1 MTETQEQQQQLDNL
15 LLSED
20 LEELNNLTG
29 HFNIFNALK
38 LQNNEIRH
46 SNFLAWL
53 MTPYESHKLGDY
65 FLKEFLKSA
74 IKEYSL
80 NTDISL
86 SLKDIAFLKLDDA
99 EIRREYK
106 NIDLLIVSA
115 QNKFVCIVENKIWTG
130 EHDCQLERYAG
141 IVDTEFNGYQKLY
154 IYLAPYNDCESELL
168 ERNNKESKIYYI
180 PMNYEQVHNVINKVL
195 RFKSDTISHDVK
207 IFIEH
212 YNKMIE
218 RNIMGQTDKQIV
230 ELCRKIYRENKAA
243 IDLIN
248 ENNDFKTELFEILL
262 EKLQERSD
270 IDVISNEDKCVVC
283 LPTNINNIDKLKFAD
298 WKPDDIIVHLHF
310 VCNFRWK
317 KCLYVEIG
325 ITGKYETESP
335 DNIRKRNELIE
346 FLKNKLKKKF
356 NVTDKW
362 AYTTYQPLMTPD
374 EYYKCSDTTE
384 VKLFFYFILNEIQSV
399 YIDGLRD
406 ALNEFCK

>member
-115 QNKFVCIVENKIWTG
+115 QNKFVCIVENKICIMTVNQNFWR
-130 EHDCQLERYAG
+130 E
-141 IVDTEFNGYQKLY
+141 IIK
-154 IYLAPYNDCESELL
+154 
-168 ERNNKESKIYYI
+168 
-180 PMNYEQVHNVINKVL
+180 KV
-195 RFKSDTISHDVK
+195 RFIIS
-207 IFIEH
+207 
-212 YNKMIE
+212 
-218 RNIMGQTDKQIV
+218 R
-230 ELCRKIYRENKAA
+230 
-243 IDLIN
+243 
-248 ENNDFKTELFEILL
+248 
-262 EKLQERSD
+262 
-270 IDVISNEDKCVVC
+270 
-283 LPTNINNIDKLKFAD
+283 
-298 WKPDDIIVHLHF
+298 
-310 VCNFRWK
+310 
-317 KCLYVEIG
+317 
-325 ITGKYETESP
+325 
-335 DNIRKRNELIE
+335 
-346 FLKNKLKKKF
+346 
-356 NVTDKW
+356 
-362 AYTTYQPLMTPD
+362 
-374 EYYKCSDTTE
+374 
-384 VKLFFYFILNEIQSV
+384 
-399 YIDGLRD
+399 
-406 ALNEFCK
+406 

>member
-86 SLKDIAFLKLDDA
+86 SLKDIAFLKFDDA

-168 ERNNKESKIYYI
+168 ERNNKESKI
-180 PMNYEQVHNVINKVL
+180 
-195 RFKSDTISHDVK
+195 
-207 IFIEH
+207 
-212 YNKMIE
+212 
-218 RNIMGQTDKQIV
+218 
-230 ELCRKIYRENKAA
+230 
-243 IDLIN
+243 
-248 ENNDFKTELFEILL
+248 
-262 EKLQERSD
+262 
-270 IDVISNEDKCVVC
+270 
-283 LPTNINNIDKLKFAD
+283 
-298 WKPDDIIVHLHF
+298 
-310 VCNFRWK
+310 
-317 KCLYVEIG
+317 
-325 ITGKYETESP
+325 
-335 DNIRKRNELIE
+335 
-346 FLKNKLKKKF
+346 
-356 NVTDKW
+356 
-362 AYTTYQPLMTPD
+362 
-374 EYYKCSDTTE
+374 
-384 VKLFFYFILNEIQSV
+384 
-399 YIDGLRD
+399 
-406 ALNEFCK
+406 

>member
-1 MTETQEQQQQLDNL
+1 M
-15 LLSED
+15 
-20 LEELNNLTG
+20 
-29 HFNIFNALK
+29 A
-38 LQNNEIRH
+38 
-46 SNFLAWL
+46 
-53 MTPYESHKLGDY
+53 PYESHKLGDY
-65 FLKEFLKSA
+65 FLKEFFKSA

-86 SLKDIAFLKLDDA
+86 SLKDIAFLKFDDA

-106 NIDLLIVSA
+106 NIDLLIVSP

-141 IVDTEFNGYQKLY
+141 IVDTEFKDYQKLY

-180 PMNYEQVHNVINKVL
+180 PMNYEQVHNIINKVL
-195 RFKSDTISHDVK
+195 RFKSDTISQDVR

-212 YNKMIE
+212 YNNMIE

-230 ELCRKIYRENKAA
+230 ELCRKIYRENKVA

-262 EKLQERSD
+262 EKLHERND
-270 IDVISNEDKCVVC
+270 VDVISNEDKCIVC
-283 LPTNINNIDKLKFAD
+283 LPTNITNVDKLKFAD
-298 WKPDDIIVHLHF
+298 WKPDDIIVHLHY
-310 VCNFRWK
+310 VCNFKWK

-325 ITGKYETESP
+325 VTGKYETDSE
-335 DNIRKRNELIE
+335 DNIRKRNELID
-346 FLKNKLKKKF
+346 FLKNKLEKKF
-356 NVTDKW
+356 NVSDKW

-374 EYYKCSDTTE
+374 EYYKCSDSSE
-384 VKLFFYFILNEIQSV
+384 VKLFLENKLNEIQAV